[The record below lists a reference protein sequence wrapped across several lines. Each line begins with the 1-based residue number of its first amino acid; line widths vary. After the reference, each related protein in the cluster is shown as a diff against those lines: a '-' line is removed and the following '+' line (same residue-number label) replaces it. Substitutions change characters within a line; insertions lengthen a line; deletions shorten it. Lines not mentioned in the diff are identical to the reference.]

1 MNKKFMEKSKDD
13 HLKEASENGSLTAVR
28 PPAEDIIK
36 GAGEDDAIT
45 ELRNNRSDEDVDK
58 EEQRGADPRTY
69 PGPRDGQ

>member
-1 MNKKFMEKSKDD
+1 MNKIMEKSKDD
-13 HLKEASENGSLTAVR
+13 HLKEASENGSLTPVR

-45 ELRNNRSDEDVDK
+45 ELRNNRSDEDADK
-58 EEQRGADPRTY
+58 EEQRGTDPRAY

>member
-1 MNKKFMEKSKDD
+1 MNKIMEKSKDD
-13 HLKEASENGSLTAVR
+13 KLKEASENGSLTPVR

-45 ELRNNRSDEDVDK
+45 ELKNNRSDKDVDK
-58 EEQRGADPRTY
+58 EEQRGTDPGAY